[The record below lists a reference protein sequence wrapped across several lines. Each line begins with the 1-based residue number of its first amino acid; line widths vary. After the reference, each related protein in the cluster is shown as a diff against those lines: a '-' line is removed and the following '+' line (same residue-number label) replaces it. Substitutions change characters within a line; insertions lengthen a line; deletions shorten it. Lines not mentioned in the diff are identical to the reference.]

1 MVQMDNQQTLKNL
14 KEVDLEACD
23 VSLAIIKE
31 YKKQRVSQYNASYVP
46 VNEPV
51 EVKLRRIMSSHINN
65 ANTVEE
71 YSVDCPEPEEDEVR
85 AIDYEETDFIK
96 IMEKLIPLNPE
107 EDIVTGVDELVRA
120 KSYVIV
126 LRQDGDIKAI
136 GFRILPENWKM
147 KKAKGFIPLM
157 YKDHRFEDLDS
168 NPVFSIANTIDFVF
182 YGEKLFILSK
192 KSFEAGLNFR
202 EGMINKANEFYDEA
216 DEEEI
221 FLNIDVLKQKVGNN
235 QRYLRKISTIQNLG
249 YYKNKNFMI
258 RMKELSEEKK
268 WDVQFDNGHIVITE
282 ENLDHILSILQNK
295 RLHSEFTEEDFDV
308 DSVKPL

>member
-1 MVQMDNQQTLKNL
+1 M
-14 KEVDLEACD
+14 A
-23 VSLAIIKE
+23 
-31 YKKQRVSQYNASYVP
+31 
-46 VNEPV
+46 
-51 EVKLRRIMSSHINN
+51 SHINN

-85 AIDYEETDFIK
+85 AIDYEDTDFIK

-107 EDIVTGVDELVRA
+107 EDIVTDVDELVRA

-157 YKDHRFEDLDS
+157 YKDNRFEDLDS

-202 EGMINKANEFYDEA
+202 EGMINKANEFYEEA
-216 DEEEI
+216 NEEQI

-235 QRYLRKISTIQNLG
+235 QRYLRKLSTIQNLG
-249 YYKNKNFMI
+249 YYKNQNFLI

-268 WDVQFDNGHIVITE
+268 WDVQFDNGLIVITE

>member
-1 MVQMDNQQTLKNL
+1 MDNQQTLENL

-23 VSLAIIKE
+23 ISLAIIKE
-31 YKKQRVSQYNASYVP
+31 YKKQRVSQYNVSYVP
-46 VNEPV
+46 VNQPV
-51 EVKLRRIMSSHINN
+51 GIKLRRIMANHINN

-85 AIDYEETDFIK
+85 VIDYEDTDFIK

-107 EDIVTGVDELVRA
+107 EDIVTDVEELVRA

-126 LRQDGDIKAI
+126 LRADGDIKAI

-157 YKDHRFEDLDS
+157 YKDNRFQDLDS

-182 YGEKLFILSK
+182 YVEKLFILSK

-202 EGMINKANEFYDEA
+202 QGMIKKANEFYAEA
-216 DEEEI
+216 DEEKI
-221 FLNIDVLKQKVGNN
+221 FLNIDVLKKKVGDN
-235 QRYLRKISTIQNLG
+235 QRYLRKLSTIQNLG
-249 YYKNKNFMI
+249 YYKNHNFLI
-258 RMKELSEEKK
+258 RMKELSEKK
-268 WDVQFDNGHIVITE
+268 EWDIQFDNGQIVITE
-282 ENLDHILSILQNK
+282 ENLDHILSIFQNK
-295 RLHSEFTEEDFDV
+295 RLRSEFTQEDFDANG
-308 DSVKPL
+308 VKPL